1 MARVGIALG
10 SNLGDRLAHLQAAH
24 ALLVRLA
31 RPGGVVLQAPVYQT
45 APVHCPPDSPDF
57 FNTVVEIE
65 FDGTPGELL
74 ARTRRIEAE
83 LGRSAIAARN
93 APRVIDVDLLYFGGQ
108 SLALEGLVLPHPR
121 LTRRRFVLQPL
132 AEIRPGLRLP
142 GDPVRIDEHLRN
154 LASDEPALAVVR
166 AEW

>member
-10 SNLGDRLAHLQAAH
+10 SNLGDRLANLQAARD
-24 ALLVRLA
+24 RLA
-31 RPGGVVLQAPVYQT
+31 CLGRSGSCLLQAPVYQT
-45 APVHCPPDSPDF
+45 APVQCPPESPDF

-65 FDGTPGELL
+65 FDGTPAELL
-74 ARTRRIEAE
+74 AQTQQIEAE
-83 LGRSAIAARN
+83 LGRSGVGPRN